1 MNGFLHLAFNASFL
15 VQLVMVILIG
25 LSVWSW
31 VIIFI
36 KRKELNDILKSTIKF
51 NQKFWS
57 GGIKP
62 QNFYMQIKEKRQK
75 TPIEEIFY
83 AGWYKYELL
92 HGEEKLITPD
102 SINKTSLRAMQVAI
116 ATENEDLE
124 VNLDT
129 LATIASVSPYIGLL
143 GTVWGIM
150 NSFQSLSQTS
160 QTTIALVAPG
170 ISEALIATALGL
182 IAAIP
187 AVIAYNKFSSD
198 ISKIILRYE
207 NFSEE
212 FTELLQRSHIPEK
225 NEQNELSKLV

>member
-1 MNGFLHLAFNASFL
+1 MNGLLHLALNASFL
-15 VQLVMVILIG
+15 VQLVMIILIG

-31 VIIFI
+31 VIIFV
-36 KRKELNDILKSTIKF
+36 KRKELKNVLSSTDKF
-51 NQKFWS
+51 SKKFWS
-57 GGIKP
+57 GIHMQKY
-62 QNFYMQIKEKRQK
+62 YMQIKDKRRK
-75 TPIEEIFY
+75 SSIEQIFY
-83 AGWYKYELL
+83 VGWNRYEIL
-92 HGEEKLITPD
+92 HGDEKEITPE
-102 SINKTSLRAMQVAI
+102 SIPQTSLRAMQVAI
-116 ATENEDLE
+116 ATEYEVLETDLQ
-124 VNLDT
+124 T

-187 AVIAYNKFSSD
+187 ALIAYNKFNRD

-212 FTELLQRSHIPEK
+212 LTELLQRTHIPEK
-225 NEQNELSKLV
+225 SNNDSTSKLL

>member
-1 MNGFLHLAFNASFL
+1 MNGLLHLALNASFL
-15 VQLVMVILIG
+15 VQLVMIILIG
-25 LSVWSW
+25 LSIWSW
-31 VIIFI
+31 VIIFV
-36 KRKELNDILKSTIKF
+36 KRKELKNVLSSTDKF
-51 NQKFWS
+51 SKKFWS
-57 GGIKP
+57 GIHMQKY
-62 QNFYMQIKEKRQK
+62 YMQIKDKRRK
-75 TPIEEIFY
+75 SSIEQIFY
-83 AGWYKYELL
+83 VGWNRYEIL
-92 HGEEKLITPD
+92 HGDEKEITPE
-102 SINKTSLRAMQVAI
+102 SIPQTSLRAMQVAI
-116 ATENEDLE
+116 ATEYEVLETDLQ
-124 VNLDT
+124 T

-187 AVIAYNKFSSD
+187 ALIAYNKFNRD

-212 FTELLQRSHIPEK
+212 LTELLQRTHIPEK
-225 NEQNELSKLV
+225 SNNDSTSKLL

>member
-1 MNGFLHLAFNASFL
+1 MNGLLHLALNASFL
-15 VQLVMVILIG
+15 VQLVMITLIG

-31 VIIFI
+31 VIIFV
-36 KRKELNDILKSTIKF
+36 KKKELKEIYENTVKLD
-51 NQKFWS
+51 QKFWS
-57 GGIKP
+57 GMQLQK
-62 QNFYMQIKEKRQK
+62 FYIQIKEKRNKSALEQ
-75 TPIEEIFY
+75 IFY
-83 AGWYKYELL
+83 VGWNRYEDL
-92 HGEEKLITPD
+92 HGAEKDITPD
-102 SINKTSLRAMQVAI
+102 VIPQTSLRAMQVQI
-116 ATENEDLE
+116 SKETENLETDLQ
-124 VNLDT
+124 T

-187 AVIAYNKFSSD
+187 AVIAYNKFNKD
-198 ISKIILRYE
+198 IAMIVARYE

-212 FTELLQRSHIPEK
+212 LTEILQRTHIPVRDESD
-225 NEQNELSKLV
+225 EISK

>member
-1 MNGFLHLAFNASFL
+1 MNGLLHLALNASFL
-15 VQLVMVILIG
+15 VQLVMIILIG
-25 LSVWSW
+25 LSIWSW
-31 VIIFI
+31 VIIFV
-36 KRKELNDILKSTIKF
+36 KRKELKNVLSSTDKF
-51 NQKFWS
+51 SKKFWS
-57 GGIKP
+57 GIHMQKY
-62 QNFYMQIKEKRQK
+62 YMQIKDKRTK
-75 TPIEEIFY
+75 SSIEQIFY
-83 AGWYKYELL
+83 VGWNRYEIL
-92 HGEEKLITPD
+92 HGDEKEITPE
-102 SINKTSLRAMQVAI
+102 SIPQTSLRAMQVAI
-116 ATENEDLE
+116 ATEYEVLETDLQ
-124 VNLDT
+124 T

-187 AVIAYNKFSSD
+187 ALIAYNKFNRD

-212 FTELLQRSHIPEK
+212 LTELLQRTHIPEK
-225 NEQNELSKLV
+225 SNNDSTSKLL

>member
-1 MNGFLHLAFNASFL
+1 MNGLLHLALNASFL
-15 VQLVMVILIG
+15 VQLVMIILIG
-25 LSVWSW
+25 LSIWSW
-31 VIIFI
+31 VIIFV
-36 KRKELNDILKSTIKF
+36 KRKELKNVLSSTDKF
-51 NQKFWS
+51 SKKFWS
-57 GGIKP
+57 GIHMQKY
-62 QNFYMQIKEKRQK
+62 YMQIKDKRSK
-75 TPIEEIFY
+75 SSIEQIFY
-83 AGWYKYELL
+83 VGWNRYEIL
-92 HGEEKLITPD
+92 HGDEKEITPE
-102 SINKTSLRAMQVAI
+102 SIPQTSLRAMQVAI
-116 ATENEDLE
+116 ATEYEVLETDLQ
-124 VNLDT
+124 T

-187 AVIAYNKFSSD
+187 ALIAYNKFNRD

-212 FTELLQRSHIPEK
+212 LTELLQRTHIPEK
-225 NEQNELSKLV
+225 NNNDSTSKLL

>member
-1 MNGFLHLAFNASFL
+1 MNGFLHLALNASIL
-15 VQLVMVILIG
+15 VQLVMLILIV
-25 LSVWSW
+25 LSIWSW
-31 VIIFI
+31 VIIFV
-36 KRKELNDILKSTIKF
+36 KRRELKDVLENIIKF

-57 GGIKP
+57 GMNMQKY
-62 QNFYMQIKEKRQK
+62 YMQIKDKTKK

-83 AGWYKYELL
+83 VGWNRYQIL
-92 HGEEKLITPD
+92 HDEDKEKKPEVIEQ
-102 SINKTSLRAMQVAI
+102 TSLRVMQVAI
-116 ATENEDLE
+116 ARENEALATDLQ
-124 VNLDT
+124 T

-170 ISEALIATALGL
+170 ISEALVATALGL

-187 AVIAYNKFSSD
+187 AVIAYNKFNHD
-198 ISKIILRYE
+198 ITIIISRYE

-212 FTELLQRSHIPEK
+212 MIEVLQRANIPVKEGN
-225 NEQNELSKLV
+225 NEISK

>member
-1 MNGFLHLAFNASFL
+1 MNGLLHLALNASFL
-15 VQLVMVILIG
+15 VQLVMITLIG

-31 VIIFI
+31 VIIFV
-36 KRKELNDILKSTIKF
+36 KKKELKEVYVNTVKLD
-51 NQKFWS
+51 QKFWS
-57 GGIKP
+57 GMQLQK
-62 QNFYMQIKEKRQK
+62 FYIQIKEKRNKSALEQ
-75 TPIEEIFY
+75 IFY
-83 AGWYKYELL
+83 VGWNRYEDL
-92 HGEEKLITPD
+92 HGAEKNITPD
-102 SINKTSLRAMQVAI
+102 VIPQTSLRAMQVQI
-116 ATENEDLE
+116 SKETETLETDLQ
-124 VNLDT
+124 T

-187 AVIAYNKFSSD
+187 AVIAYNKFNKD
-198 ISKIILRYE
+198 IAMIVARFE

-212 FTELLQRSHIPEK
+212 LTEILQRTHIPVRDESD
-225 NEQNELSKLV
+225 EISK

>member
-1 MNGFLHLAFNASFL
+1 MNGLLHLALNASFL
-15 VQLVMVILIG
+15 VQLVMIILIG
-25 LSVWSW
+25 LSIWSW
-31 VIIFI
+31 VIIFV
-36 KRKELNDILKSTIKF
+36 KRKELKNVLSSTDKF
-51 NQKFWS
+51 SKKFWS
-57 GGIKP
+57 GIHMQKY
-62 QNFYMQIKEKRQK
+62 YMQIKDKRSK
-75 TPIEEIFY
+75 SSIEQIFY
-83 AGWYKYELL
+83 VGWNRYEIL
-92 HGEEKLITPD
+92 HGDEKEITPD
-102 SINKTSLRAMQVAI
+102 SIPQTSLRAMQVAI
-116 ATENEDLE
+116 ATEYEVLETDLQ
-124 VNLDT
+124 T

-187 AVIAYNKFSSD
+187 ALIAYNKFNRD

-212 FTELLQRSHIPEK
+212 LTELLQRTHIPEK
-225 NEQNELSKLV
+225 SDNDSTSKLL

>member
-1 MNGFLHLAFNASFL
+1 MNGLLHLALNASFL
-15 VQLVMVILIG
+15 VQLVMIILIG
-25 LSVWSW
+25 LSIWSW
-31 VIIFI
+31 VIIFV
-36 KRKELNDILKSTIKF
+36 KRKELKNVLSSTDKF
-51 NQKFWS
+51 SKKFWS
-57 GGIKP
+57 GIHMQKY
-62 QNFYMQIKEKRQK
+62 YMQIKDKRRK
-75 TPIEEIFY
+75 SSIEQIFY
-83 AGWYKYELL
+83 VGWNRYEIL
-92 HGEEKLITPD
+92 HGDEKEITPD
-102 SINKTSLRAMQVAI
+102 SIPQTSLRAMQVAI
-116 ATENEDLE
+116 ATEYEVLETDLQ
-124 VNLDT
+124 T

-187 AVIAYNKFSSD
+187 ALIAYNKFNRD

-212 FTELLQRSHIPEK
+212 LTELLQRTHIPEK
-225 NEQNELSKLV
+225 SDNDSTSKLL

>member
-1 MNGFLHLAFNASFL
+1 MNGLLHLALNASFL
-15 VQLVMVILIG
+15 VQLVMIILIG

-31 VIIFI
+31 VIIFV
-36 KRKELNDILKSTIKF
+36 KRKELKNVLSSTDKF
-51 NQKFWS
+51 SKKFWS
-57 GGIKP
+57 GIHMQKY
-62 QNFYMQIKEKRQK
+62 YMQIKDKRRK
-75 TPIEEIFY
+75 SSIEQIFY
-83 AGWYKYELL
+83 VGWNRYEIL
-92 HGEEKLITPD
+92 HGDEKEITPD
-102 SINKTSLRAMQVAI
+102 SIPQTSLRAMQVAI
-116 ATENEDLE
+116 ATEYEVLETDLQ
-124 VNLDT
+124 T

-187 AVIAYNKFSSD
+187 ALIAYNKFNRD

-212 FTELLQRSHIPEK
+212 LTELLQRTHIPEK
-225 NEQNELSKLV
+225 SDNESTSKLL

>member
-15 VQLVMVILIG
+15 VQVVMITLIG

-31 VIIFI
+31 VIIFV
-36 KRKELNDILKSTIKF
+36 KRKELKMVLSSTVKF

-57 GGIKP
+57 GIHMQKY
-62 QNFYMQIKEKRQK
+62 YMQIKEKRKK
-75 TPIEEIFY
+75 TSIEQIFY
-83 AGWYKYELL
+83 VGWNRYEIL
-92 HGEEKLITPD
+92 HGDEKHITPE
-102 SINKTSLRAMQVAI
+102 SIPQTSLRAMQVAI
-116 ATENEDLE
+116 ATEHESLESDLQ
-124 VNLDT
+124 T

-187 AVIAYNKFSSD
+187 AVIAYNKFNRD
-198 ISKIILRYE
+198 IARIILRYD

-212 FTELLQRSHIPEK
+212 LTELLQRTHIPEK
-225 NEQNELSKLV
+225 DQDNENSKLI

>member
-1 MNGFLHLAFNASFL
+1 MNGLLHLALNASFL
-15 VQLVMVILIG
+15 VQLVMIILIG

-31 VIIFI
+31 VIIFV
-36 KRKELNDILKSTIKF
+36 KRKELKNVLSSTDKF
-51 NQKFWS
+51 SKKFWS
-57 GGIKP
+57 GIHMQKY
-62 QNFYMQIKEKRQK
+62 YMQIKDKRRK
-75 TPIEEIFY
+75 SSIEQIFY
-83 AGWYKYELL
+83 VGWNRYEIL
-92 HGEEKLITPD
+92 HGDEKEITPD
-102 SINKTSLRAMQVAI
+102 SIPQTSLRAMQVAI
-116 ATENEDLE
+116 ATEYEVLETDLQ
-124 VNLDT
+124 T

-187 AVIAYNKFSSD
+187 ALIAYNKFNRD

-212 FTELLQRSHIPEK
+212 LTELLQRTHIPEK
-225 NEQNELSKLV
+225 SDNDSTSKLL

>member
-1 MNGFLHLAFNASFL
+1 MNGFLHLALNASFL
-15 VQLVMVILIG
+15 VQLVMIILIV
-25 LSVWSW
+25 LSIWSW
-31 VIIFI
+31 VIIFV
-36 KRKELNDILKSTIKF
+36 KRKELKDILEHTTKF

-57 GGIKP
+57 GMNMQKY
-62 QNFYMQIKEKRQK
+62 YMQIKDKRQK
-75 TPIEEIFY
+75 SAIEEIFY
-83 AGWYKYELL
+83 VGWNRYQIL
-92 HGEEKLITPD
+92 HDEDKEKKPEVIEQ
-102 SINKTSLRAMQVAI
+102 TSLRVMQVAI
-116 ATENEDLE
+116 AKENESLETDLQ
-124 VNLDT
+124 T

-187 AVIAYNKFSSD
+187 AVIAYNKFNHD
-198 ISKIILRYE
+198 ISIIISRYE

-212 FTELLQRSHIPEK
+212 MIEVLQRANVPIKEGN
-225 NEQNELSKLV
+225 NETSK

>member
-1 MNGFLHLAFNASFL
+1 MNGLLHLALNASFL
-15 VQLVMVILIG
+15 VQLVMIILIG
-25 LSVWSW
+25 LSIWSW
-31 VIIFI
+31 VIIFV
-36 KRKELNDILKSTIKF
+36 KRKELKNVLSSTDKF
-51 NQKFWS
+51 SKKFWS
-57 GGIKP
+57 GIHMQKY
-62 QNFYMQIKEKRQK
+62 YMQIKDKRSK
-75 TPIEEIFY
+75 SSIEQIFY
-83 AGWYKYELL
+83 VGWNRYEIL
-92 HGEEKLITPD
+92 HGDEKEITPE
-102 SINKTSLRAMQVAI
+102 SIPQTSLRAMQVAI
-116 ATENEDLE
+116 ATEYEVLETDLQ
-124 VNLDT
+124 T

-187 AVIAYNKFSSD
+187 ALIAYNKFNRD

-212 FTELLQRSHIPEK
+212 LTELLQRTHIPEK
-225 NEQNELSKLV
+225 SNNDSTSKLL

>member
-15 VQLVMVILIG
+15 VQVVMITLIG

-31 VIIFI
+31 VIIFV
-36 KRKELNDILKSTIKF
+36 KRKELKMVLSSTMKF

-57 GGIKP
+57 GIHMQKY
-62 QNFYMQIKEKRQK
+62 YMQIKEKRKK
-75 TPIEEIFY
+75 TSIEQIFY
-83 AGWYKYELL
+83 VGWNRYEIL
-92 HGEEKLITPD
+92 HGDEKHITPE
-102 SINKTSLRAMQVAI
+102 SIPQTSLRAMQVAI
-116 ATENEDLE
+116 ATEHESLESDLQ
-124 VNLDT
+124 T

-160 QTTIALVAPG
+160 QTTIDLVAPG

-187 AVIAYNKFSSD
+187 AVIAYNKFNRD
-198 ISKIILRYE
+198 IARIILRYD

-212 FTELLQRSHIPEK
+212 LTELLQRTHIPEK
-225 NEQNELSKLV
+225 DQDNENSKLI

>member
-1 MNGFLHLAFNASFL
+1 MNGLLHLALNASFL
-15 VQLVMVILIG
+15 VQLVMIILIG
-25 LSVWSW
+25 LSIWSW
-31 VIIFI
+31 VIIFV
-36 KRKELNDILKSTIKF
+36 KRKELKNVLSSTDKF
-51 NQKFWS
+51 SKKFWS
-57 GGIKP
+57 GIHMQKY
-62 QNFYMQIKEKRQK
+62 YMQIKDKRRK
-75 TPIEEIFY
+75 SSIEQIFY
-83 AGWYKYELL
+83 VGWNRYEIL
-92 HGEEKLITPD
+92 HGDEKEITPD
-102 SINKTSLRAMQVAI
+102 SIPQTSLRAMQVAI
-116 ATENEDLE
+116 ATEYEVLETDLQ
-124 VNLDT
+124 T

-187 AVIAYNKFSSD
+187 ALIAYNKFNRD

-212 FTELLQRSHIPEK
+212 LTELLQRTHIPEK
-225 NEQNELSKLV
+225 SNNDSTSKLL

>member
-1 MNGFLHLAFNASFL
+1 MNGLLHLALNASFL
-15 VQLVMVILIG
+15 VQLVMIILIG
-25 LSVWSW
+25 LSIWSW
-31 VIIFI
+31 VIIFV
-36 KRKELNDILKSTIKF
+36 KRKELKNVLSSTDKF
-51 NQKFWS
+51 SKKFWS
-57 GGIKP
+57 GIHMQKY
-62 QNFYMQIKEKRQK
+62 YMQIKDKRRK
-75 TPIEEIFY
+75 SSIEQIFY
-83 AGWYKYELL
+83 VGWNRYEIL
-92 HGEEKLITPD
+92 HGDEKEISPE
-102 SINKTSLRAMQVAI
+102 SIPQTSLRAMQVAI
-116 ATENEDLE
+116 ATEYEVLETDLQ
-124 VNLDT
+124 T

-187 AVIAYNKFSSD
+187 ALIAYNKFNRD

-212 FTELLQRSHIPEK
+212 LTELLQRTHIPEK
-225 NEQNELSKLV
+225 SDNDNTSKLL

>member
-1 MNGFLHLAFNASFL
+1 MNGLLHLALNASFL
-15 VQLVMVILIG
+15 VQLVMIILIG
-25 LSVWSW
+25 LSIWSW
-31 VIIFI
+31 VIIFV
-36 KRKELNDILKSTIKF
+36 KRKELKNVLSSTDKF
-51 NQKFWS
+51 SKKFWS
-57 GGIKP
+57 GIHMQKY
-62 QNFYMQIKEKRQK
+62 YMQIKDKRRK
-75 TPIEEIFY
+75 SSIEQIFY
-83 AGWYKYELL
+83 VGWNRYEIL
-92 HGEEKLITPD
+92 HGDEKEITPE
-102 SINKTSLRAMQVAI
+102 SIPQTSLRAMQVAI
-116 ATENEDLE
+116 ATEYEVLETDLQ
-124 VNLDT
+124 T

-187 AVIAYNKFSSD
+187 ALIAYNKFNRD

-212 FTELLQRSHIPEK
+212 LTELLQRTHIPEK
-225 NEQNELSKLV
+225 SDNDSTSKLL

>member
-1 MNGFLHLAFNASFL
+1 MNGLLHLALNASFL
-15 VQLVMVILIG
+15 VQLVMIILIG
-25 LSVWSW
+25 LSIWSW
-31 VIIFI
+31 VIIFV
-36 KRKELNDILKSTIKF
+36 KKKELKNILNSTNKF
-51 NQKFWS
+51 SQKFWS
-57 GGIKP
+57 GIHMQKY
-62 QNFYMQIKEKRQK
+62 YMQIKDKRNK
-75 TPIEEIFY
+75 SSIEQIFY
-83 AGWYKYELL
+83 VGWNRYEIL
-92 HGEEKLITPD
+92 HGDEKEITPE
-102 SINKTSLRAMQVAI
+102 SIPQTSLRAMQVAI
-116 ATENEDLE
+116 ATEYEALESDLQ
-124 VNLDT
+124 T

-187 AVIAYNKFSSD
+187 ALIAYNKFNRD

-212 FTELLQRSHIPEK
+212 LTELLQRTHIPEK
-225 NEQNELSKLV
+225 NNENDTSKLI

>member
-1 MNGFLHLAFNASFL
+1 MNGLLHLALNASFL
-15 VQLVMVILIG
+15 VQLVMIILIG
-25 LSVWSW
+25 LSIWSW
-31 VIIFI
+31 VIIFV
-36 KRKELNDILKSTIKF
+36 KRKELKNVLSSTDKF
-51 NQKFWS
+51 SKKFWS
-57 GGIKP
+57 GIHMQKY
-62 QNFYMQIKEKRQK
+62 YMQIKDKRRK
-75 TPIEEIFY
+75 SSIEQIFY
-83 AGWYKYELL
+83 VGWNRYEIL
-92 HGEEKLITPD
+92 HGDEKEITPE
-102 SINKTSLRAMQVAI
+102 SIPQTSLRAMQVAI
-116 ATENEDLE
+116 ATEYEVLETDLQ
-124 VNLDT
+124 T

-187 AVIAYNKFSSD
+187 ALIAYNKFNRD

-212 FTELLQRSHIPEK
+212 LTELLQRTHIPEK
-225 NEQNELSKLV
+225 SDNDSPSKLL

>member
-1 MNGFLHLAFNASFL
+1 MNGLLHLALNASFL
-15 VQLVMVILIG
+15 VQLVMIILIG
-25 LSVWSW
+25 LSIWSW
-31 VIIFI
+31 VIIFV
-36 KRKELNDILKSTIKF
+36 KRKELKNVLSSTDKF
-51 NQKFWS
+51 SKKFWS
-57 GGIKP
+57 GIHMQKY
-62 QNFYMQIKEKRQK
+62 YMQIKDKRRK
-75 TPIEEIFY
+75 SSIEQIFY
-83 AGWYKYELL
+83 VGWNRYEIL
-92 HGEEKLITPD
+92 HGDEKEITPE
-102 SINKTSLRAMQVAI
+102 SIPQTSLRAMQVAI
-116 ATENEDLE
+116 ATEYEVLETDLQ
-124 VNLDT
+124 T

-187 AVIAYNKFSSD
+187 ALIAYNKFNRD

-212 FTELLQRSHIPEK
+212 LTELLQRTHIPEK
-225 NEQNELSKLV
+225 NDNDSASKLL

>member
-15 VQLVMVILIG
+15 VQVVMITLIG
-25 LSVWSW
+25 LSIWSW
-31 VIIFI
+31 VIIFV
-36 KRKELNDILKSTIKF
+36 KRKELKMVLSSTVKS

-57 GGIKP
+57 GIHMQKY
-62 QNFYMQIKEKRQK
+62 YMQIKEKRKK
-75 TPIEEIFY
+75 TSIEQIFY
-83 AGWYKYELL
+83 VGWNRYEIL
-92 HGEEKLITPD
+92 HGDEKHITPE
-102 SINKTSLRAMQVAI
+102 SIPQTSLRAMQVAI
-116 ATENEDLE
+116 ATEHESLESDLQ
-124 VNLDT
+124 T

-187 AVIAYNKFSSD
+187 AVIAYNKFNRD
-198 ISKIILRYE
+198 IARIILRYD

-212 FTELLQRSHIPEK
+212 LTELLQRTHIPEK
-225 NEQNELSKLV
+225 DQDNENSKLI

>member
-1 MNGFLHLAFNASFL
+1 MNGLLHLALNASFL
-15 VQLVMVILIG
+15 VQLVMIILIG

-31 VIIFI
+31 VIIFV
-36 KRKELNDILKSTIKF
+36 KRKELKNVLSSADKF
-51 NQKFWS
+51 SKKFWS
-57 GGIKP
+57 GIHMQKY
-62 QNFYMQIKEKRQK
+62 YMQIKDKRSK
-75 TPIEEIFY
+75 SSIEQIFY
-83 AGWYKYELL
+83 VGWNRYEIL
-92 HGEEKLITPD
+92 HGDEKEITPE
-102 SINKTSLRAMQVAI
+102 SIPQTSLRAMQVAI
-116 ATENEDLE
+116 ATEYEILETDLQ
-124 VNLDT
+124 T

-187 AVIAYNKFSSD
+187 ALIAYNKFNRD

-212 FTELLQRSHIPEK
+212 LTELLQRTHIPEK
-225 NEQNELSKLV
+225 SNNDSTSKLL

>member
-1 MNGFLHLAFNASFL
+1 MNGLLHLALNASFL
-15 VQLVMVILIG
+15 VQLVMIILIG

-31 VIIFI
+31 VIIFV
-36 KRKELNDILKSTIKF
+36 KRKELKNVLSSTDKF
-51 NQKFWS
+51 SKKFWS
-57 GGIKP
+57 GIHMQKY
-62 QNFYMQIKEKRQK
+62 YMQIKDKRSK
-75 TPIEEIFY
+75 SSIEQIFY
-83 AGWYKYELL
+83 VGWNRYEIL
-92 HGEEKLITPD
+92 HGDEKEITPE
-102 SINKTSLRAMQVAI
+102 SIPQTSLRAMQVAI
-116 ATENEDLE
+116 ATEYEILETDLQ
-124 VNLDT
+124 T

-187 AVIAYNKFSSD
+187 ALIAYNKFNRD

-212 FTELLQRSHIPEK
+212 LTELLQRTHIPEK
-225 NEQNELSKLV
+225 SNNDSTSKLL

>member
-57 GGIKP
+57 GGINP

-124 VNLDT
+124 VNLHT

>member
-1 MNGFLHLAFNASFL
+1 MNGLLHLALNASFL
-15 VQLVMVILIG
+15 VQLVMIILIG
-25 LSVWSW
+25 LSIWSW
-31 VIIFI
+31 VIIFV
-36 KRKELNDILKSTIKF
+36 KRKELKNVLSSTDKF
-51 NQKFWS
+51 SKKFWS
-57 GGIKP
+57 GIHMQKY
-62 QNFYMQIKEKRQK
+62 YMQIKDKRRK
-75 TPIEEIFY
+75 SSIEQIFY
-83 AGWYKYELL
+83 VGWNRYEIL
-92 HGEEKLITPD
+92 HGDEKEITPE
-102 SINKTSLRAMQVAI
+102 SIPQTSLRAMQVAI
-116 ATENEDLE
+116 ATEYEVLETDLQ
-124 VNLDT
+124 T

-187 AVIAYNKFSSD
+187 ALISYNKFNRD

-212 FTELLQRSHIPEK
+212 LTELLQRTHIPEK
-225 NEQNELSKLV
+225 SDNESTSKLL

>member
-15 VQLVMVILIG
+15 VQVVMITLIG

-31 VIIFI
+31 VIIFV
-36 KRKELNDILKSTIKF
+36 KRKELKMVLSSTMKF

-57 GGIKP
+57 GIHMQKY
-62 QNFYMQIKEKRQK
+62 YMQIKEKRKK
-75 TPIEEIFY
+75 TSIEQIFY
-83 AGWYKYELL
+83 VGWNRYEIL
-92 HGEEKLITPD
+92 HGDEKHITPE
-102 SINKTSLRAMQVAI
+102 SIPQTSLRAMQVAI
-116 ATENEDLE
+116 ATEHESLESDLQ
-124 VNLDT
+124 T

-143 GTVWGIM
+143 GTFWGIM

-187 AVIAYNKFSSD
+187 AVIAYNKFNRD
-198 ISKIILRYE
+198 IARIILRYD

-212 FTELLQRSHIPEK
+212 LTELLQRTHIPEK
-225 NEQNELSKLV
+225 DQDNENSKLI

>member
-15 VQLVMVILIG
+15 VQVVMITLIG
-25 LSVWSW
+25 LYIWSW
-31 VIIFI
+31 VIIFV
-36 KRKELNDILKSTIKF
+36 KRKELKMVLSSTVKF

-57 GGIKP
+57 GIHMQKY
-62 QNFYMQIKEKRQK
+62 YMQIKEKRKK
-75 TPIEEIFY
+75 TSIEQIFY
-83 AGWYKYELL
+83 VGWNRYEIL
-92 HGEEKLITPD
+92 HGDEKHITPE
-102 SINKTSLRAMQVAI
+102 SIPQTSLRAMQVAI
-116 ATENEDLE
+116 ATEHESLESDLQ
-124 VNLDT
+124 T

-187 AVIAYNKFSSD
+187 AVIAYNKFNRD
-198 ISKIILRYE
+198 IARIILRYD

-212 FTELLQRSHIPEK
+212 LTELLQRTHIPEK
-225 NEQNELSKLV
+225 DQDNENSKLI